1 MTTPDQFDSAW
12 YLAHN
17 LDVAA
22 AGEDAY
28 QHFLAF
34 GLAEGR
40 TTATFNEASYLE
52 RYPDVA
58 QAVAQ
63 GVFATGWEHFL
74 AFGSGE
80 GRSGA
85 GPVYMNGGDSGDSLT
100 GAGFAD
106 GVRIKGG
113 YGADSLTGSDAAD
126 ILYGN
131 RNADLLAGQSGDD
144 TLYGGQNDG
153 PAGDDGVW
161 RSGVDTLSGGG
172 GNDLIYG
179 NHGAD
184 SILGGAG
191 NDTIYGG
198 QDADTLSGG
207 DGNDLVYGNRGDD
220 SINLGN
226 RSDYVAPNVALDI
239 AYGGDGSDTITGGRG
254 SLAYGDDGADFFGL
268 GAIGGG
274 EATLFGG
281 SGADTLSSGGRVFD
295 IYWND
300 FDPDEGDR
308 IMVSHIGTVGGT
320 LDLLSFDPATGALSF
335 GSTGARVG
343 VTVYLNRSDFS
354 LDWLI

>member
-1 MTTPDQFDSAW
+1 MSTPDQFDSDW

-22 AGEDAY
+22 AGVDAY
-28 QHFLAF
+28 EHFLTF
-34 GLAEGR
+34 GIAEGR

-52 RYPDVA
+52 RYPDVT
-58 QAVAQ
+58 QAVSQ
-63 GVFATGWEHFL
+63 GVFATGWEHYI

-113 YGADSLTGSDAAD
+113 YGADTLTGSDAAD
-126 ILYGN
+126 VLYGN
-131 RNADLLAGQSGDD
+131 RNADLLAGQAGND

-198 QDADTLSGG
+198 QDADTLSGQAG
-207 DGNDLVYGNRGDD
+207 DDVIYGNRGDD
-220 SINLGN
+220 LIHLGPGAGAYYL
-226 RSDYVAPNVALDI
+226 STPLEI
-239 AYGGDGSDTITGGRG
+239 GYGGDGSDTITAGSG
-254 SLAYGDDGADFFGL
+254 SLVYGDAGDDYLSLSSFDGGQS
-268 GAIGGG
+268 
-274 EATLFGG
+274 TLFGG
-281 SGADTLSSGGRVFD
+281 SGADTLYSYSRTFA
-295 IYWND
+295 IYWDD

-308 IMVSHIGTVGGT
+308 IQASHLGDVGTTLLVTFEPTTGWLNLFAGGVR
-320 LDLLSFDPATGALSF
+320 S
-335 GSTGARVG
+335 G
-343 VTVYLNRSDFS
+343 VNVHLNRSDFS
-354 LDWLI
+354 EDWLI